1 MLIRWTA
8 GTGMKSVS
16 VLGVDGRY
24 ADVDKDRM
32 MIFQKGPY
40 LVILTQPADVPVE
53 RLVEMA
59 NGFQM

>member
-1 MLIRWTA
+1 
-8 GTGMKSVS
+8 MKSVS